1 MKVRD
6 IMIENVVTAK
16 GDASTES
23 VIKTLHD
30 LHIGSLVVVDDE
42 RKCEGIFT
50 GRDVLR
56 LITQK
61 TPLSTPIKEVMTK
74 NPITIREEAS
84 YHEAIS
90 IVASHGIRHLPVVD
104 DDERLVGILSIR
116 RFLDEIIGILR

>member
-16 GDASTES
+16 GDTSTES
-23 VIKTLHD
+23 AIKTLYD
-30 LHIGSLVVVDDE
+30 LHIGSVVVVDDE
-42 RKCEGIFT
+42 MKCEGIFT

-61 TPLSTPIKEVMTK
+61 IPLSTPIKEVMTK
-74 NPITIREEAS
+74 NPITVREEAS

-104 DDERLVGILSIR
+104 DNDRLVGILSIR
-116 RFLDEIIGILR
+116 QFLDEIIGILR